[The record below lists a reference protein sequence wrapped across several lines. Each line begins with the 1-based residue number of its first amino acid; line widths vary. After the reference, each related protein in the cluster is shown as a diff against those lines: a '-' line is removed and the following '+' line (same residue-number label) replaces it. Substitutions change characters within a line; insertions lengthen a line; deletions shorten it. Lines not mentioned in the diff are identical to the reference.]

1 MQAATTRRRFRLR
14 LAAAA
19 AIAAVVAS
27 GLVAFGASSAPRTDR
42 ARAPIMLDHV
52 RTTADMDF
60 AHRAFRMFRDRLPGP
75 AAAAATSVRT
85 GAARI

>member
-1 MQAATTRRRFRLR
+1 MQAATTGRHFRLR

-27 GLVAFGASSAPRTDR
+27 GLVALDAPFAPRADR
-42 ARAPIMLDHV
+42 DRAPIMFDHV

-60 AHRAFRMFRDRLPGP
+60 AHRAFRMFRDRLPAP